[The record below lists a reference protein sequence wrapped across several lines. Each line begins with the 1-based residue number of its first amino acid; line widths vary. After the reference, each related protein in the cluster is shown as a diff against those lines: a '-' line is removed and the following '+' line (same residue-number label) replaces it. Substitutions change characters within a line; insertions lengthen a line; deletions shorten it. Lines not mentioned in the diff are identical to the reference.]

1 MLVVNIISGFSTI
14 VLLQFLSE
22 VFESEQLVTQKHGR
36 YLVPRQSRVV
46 ASICKLFT
54 RPHWVRDESE
64 VITWNKEGKP
74 LKLRI
79 NRATLFIYEGL
90 PT

>member
-1 MLVVNIISGFSTI
+1 MYACNANNIMKFYVIMLVVNIISGFSTI

-54 RPHWVRDESE
+54 RPH
-64 VITWNKEGKP
+64 
-74 LKLRI
+74 
-79 NRATLFIYEGL
+79 
-90 PT
+90 